1 MISIPIIDEQGFA
14 INSENDDIVGVLQK
28 TLHTLKVIQ
37 LIEAPGFLEDKDDEH
52 SALAEL
58 PAAELADREATVE
71 GRMKRKI
78 LALRRLFDAGVSEVV
93 IADGRTERPLL
104 DALAGKGTTV
114 R

>member
-1 MISIPIIDEQGFA
+1 
-14 INSENDDIVGVLQK
+14 
-28 TLHTLKVIQ
+28 
-37 LIEAPGFLEDKDDEH
+37 
-52 SALAEL
+52 
-58 PAAELADREATVE
+58 
-71 GRMKRKI
+71 MKRKI